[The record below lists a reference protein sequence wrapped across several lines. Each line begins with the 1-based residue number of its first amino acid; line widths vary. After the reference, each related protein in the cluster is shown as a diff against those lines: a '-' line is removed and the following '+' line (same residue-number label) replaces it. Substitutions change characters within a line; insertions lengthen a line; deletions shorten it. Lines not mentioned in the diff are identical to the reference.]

1 MPPSLTAFSASASV
15 GHGFSAAPRS
25 GAERVAALLGSSEPV
40 ARRGPDPARRMVEA
54 FADRLP
60 ARLRVGVDRRVIAA
74 VAVLALVAVALA
86 VGGWWRARPQSV
98 AAPAPVG
105 QANVVSVPGGGAVSA
120 GPPGPASAAAPAPAA
135 GPITVHVAGK
145 VARPG
150 VVVLPPGARVADA
163 VQAAGGALPAAD
175 LATLNLARPLTDG
188 EQIPVGV
195 PGAPAAPVPAA
206 PASGGTSTGPTQVLD
221 LNTAT
226 AEQLEKLPGVG
237 PVLARQIIEKR
248 TQLGRFATVDQLRQ
262 VRGIGDRKYSDLKP
276 RVRV

>member
-1 MPPSLTAFSASASV
+1 M
-15 GHGFSAAPRS
+15 
-25 GAERVAALLGSSEPV
+25 AEAV
-40 ARRGPDPARRMVEA
+40 
-54 FADRLP
+54 ADRLP
-60 ARLRVGVDRRVIAA
+60 ARLRVGVDRRAVAA

-98 AAPAPVG
+98 AAPAPAG
-105 QANVVSVPGGGAVSA
+105 QATGVPAPGFATTA
-120 GPPGPASAAAPAPAA
+120 GSPAPLSAAGPAPAV

-175 LATLNLARPLTDG
+175 LATLNLARPLADG

-195 PGAPAAPVPAA
+195 PGAPIQVAPTPT
-206 PASGGTSTGPTQVLD
+206 GGPTAPGALVD
-221 LNTAT
+221 INAAT
-226 AEQLEKLPGVG
+226 AEQLEQLPGVG

-248 TQLGRFATVDQLRQ
+248 TQLGRFATIDQLRQ
-262 VRGIGDRKYSDLKP
+262 IRGIGERKYSDLKP
-276 RVRV
+276 KVRV

>member
-1 MPPSLTAFSASASV
+1 MRGAD
-15 GHGFSAAPRS
+15 S
-25 GAERVAALLGSSEPV
+25 G
-40 ARRGPDPARRMVEA
+40 RRLVEA
-54 FADRLP
+54 VADRVP
-60 ARLRVGVDRRVIAA
+60 PRLRVGVDRRVVVA

-98 AAPAPVG
+98 AAPVAVG
-105 QANVVSVPGGGAVSA
+105 QATGGTGVGAPVQA
-120 GPPGPASAAAPAPAA
+120 GPASGVAGGAPTSSG
-135 GPITVHVAGK
+135 GPLTVHVAGK

-150 VVVLPPGARVADA
+150 VVVLPPGSRVADA

-175 LATLNLARPLTDG
+175 LATLNLARPLADG

-195 PGAPAAPVPAA
+195 PGAPPPPAA
-206 PASGGTSTGPTQVLD
+206 GSPSGAGSAASAGASAAVVD

-226 AEQLEKLPGVG
+226 AAQLEQLPGVG

-248 TQLGRFATVDQLRQ
+248 TQLGRFVTVDQLRQ

>member
-1 MPPSLTAFSASASV
+1 MQGAD
-15 GHGFSAAPRS
+15 S
-25 GAERVAALLGSSEPV
+25 G
-40 ARRGPDPARRMVEA
+40 RRLVEA
-54 FADRLP
+54 VADRVP
-60 ARLRVGVDRRVIAA
+60 PRLRVGVDRRVVVA

-98 AAPAPVG
+98 AAPVAVG
-105 QANVVSVPGGGAVSA
+105 QATGGAGVGA
-120 GPPGPASAAAPAPAA
+120 PVQAGPASGAA
-135 GPITVHVAGK
+135 GGAPTSAGGPLTVHVAGK

-150 VVVLPPGARVADA
+150 VVVLPPGSRVADA

-175 LATLNLARPLTDG
+175 LATLNLARLLADG

-195 PGAPAAPVPAA
+195 PGATPPPAAANPSGAGSTASAGGAPAA
-206 PASGGTSTGPTQVLD
+206 VLD

-226 AEQLEKLPGVG
+226 AAQLEQLPGVG

>member
-1 MPPSLTAFSASASV
+1 MRGAD
-15 GHGFSAAPRS
+15 S
-25 GAERVAALLGSSEPV
+25 G
-40 ARRGPDPARRMVEA
+40 RRLVEA
-54 FADRLP
+54 VADRVP
-60 ARLRVGVDRRVIAA
+60 PRLRVGVDRRVVAA

-98 AAPAPVG
+98 AAPVAVG
-105 QANVVSVPGGGAVSA
+105 QATKGAGEGAPVQ
-120 GPPGPASAAAPAPAA
+120 AAPASGVAGGAPTPAG
-135 GPITVHVAGK
+135 GPLTVHVAGK

-150 VVVLPPGARVADA
+150 VVVLPPGSRVADA

-175 LATLNLARPLTDG
+175 LATLNLARLLADG

-195 PGAPAAPVPAA
+195 PGATPPPAAADPSGAGSGASAGGAPAA
-206 PASGGTSTGPTQVLD
+206 VLD

-226 AEQLEKLPGVG
+226 AAQLEQLPGVG